1 VLSMMTD
8 TFANVIEAIRS
19 TRPLI
24 HHITNS
30 VSINDCA
37 NVTLAIGA
45 TPVMAEAPEE
55 VDEMVARADALV
67 LNIGTL
73 SRSQVDSMLKAG
85 RAANTC
91 GIPIVLDPVGAGA
104 TRFRTKSAHRLMDR
118 LDVAVLKGNP
128 GEIGVLA
135 GVGGRVTGVDSG
147 GLDGDPL
154 LVAQEYAAHAGVTV
168 VVSGTHDVVTDG
180 SRTVVVDN
188 GHAMMGALSG
198 TGCMAASLTAAFAA
212 VWPDRV
218 VSSATALAAF
228 GIAGER
234 AVQSASGPY
243 SFRTALMD
251 EVTRLRQ
258 RDLLHN
264 ARIRTVGVSNGL

>member
-1 VLSMMTD
+1 VVSTIIQ
-8 TFANVIEAIRS
+8 TFANLIEEIRD

-45 TPVMAEAPEE
+45 APVMAEALEE
-55 VDEMVARADALV
+55 VEEMVSRADALA

-73 SRSQVDSMLKAG
+73 SRSQVDAMLKAG

-91 GIPIVLDPVGAGA
+91 DIPIVLDPVGAGA
-104 TRFRTKSAHRLMDR
+104 TSFRTESARLLMDR
-118 LDVAVLKGNP
+118 LDIAVLKGNV

-135 GVGGRVTGVDSG
+135 GAGGRVRGVDSH

-154 LVAQEYAAHAGVTV
+154 LVAQGYAAHAGVTV
-168 VVSGTHDVVTDG
+168 VVSGAHDVVTDG

-198 TGCMAASLTAAFAA
+198 TGCMATSLTAAFAA
-212 VWPDRV
+212 IWPDRV
-218 VSSATALAAF
+218 LSSATALAAF

-234 AVQSASGPY
+234 AAQSASGPY
-243 SFRTALMD
+243 SFRMALVD
-251 EVTRLRQ
+251 EIAHLHR
-258 RDLLHN
+258 RDLLHQ
-264 ARIRTVGVSNGL
+264 AKIRSV